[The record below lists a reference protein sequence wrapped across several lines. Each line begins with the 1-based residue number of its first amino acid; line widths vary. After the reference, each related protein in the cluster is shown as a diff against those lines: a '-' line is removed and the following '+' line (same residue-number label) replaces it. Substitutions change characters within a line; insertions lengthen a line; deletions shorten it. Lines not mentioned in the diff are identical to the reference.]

1 MRDIENPM
9 IEQIER
15 TGYPDK
21 EYLDFERQEET
32 EEEGE
37 CLGKQGTNDF

>member
-15 TGYPDK
+15 TGYPSDD
-21 EYLDFERQEET
+21 YIHWER
-32 EEEGE
+32 EEEREHLERGE
-37 CLGKQGTNDF
+37 AID